1 MFLMPFLVVLSLTFL
16 FLLALMELFYLLFLL
31 PYKLS
36 INVAK
41 QALDFPLL
49 DTMVSSSQC
58 PKILL
63 LFTSFGLKD
72 NGKIKNVLNDRL
84 NYLLSS
90 YFNPMMSAS
99 EFLEKFIAQ
108 YMTYL

>member
-1 MFLMPFLVVLSLTFL
+1 MG
-16 FLLALMELFYLLFLL
+16 LFYLLFLL

-49 DTMVSSSQC
+49 DTIVSSSQC
-58 PKILL
+58 LKIK
-63 LFTSFGLKD
+63 SFGLKD

-90 YFNPMMSAS
+90 CFNPMMSAS

>member
-1 MFLMPFLVVLSLTFL
+1 
-16 FLLALMELFYLLFLL
+16 
-31 PYKLS
+31 
-36 INVAK
+36 
-41 QALDFPLL
+41 
-49 DTMVSSSQC
+49 MVSSSQC

-63 LFTSFGLKD
+63 LFTSFALKD

-99 EFLEKFIAQ
+99 EFLEKVYSTVYDVFIKGFCVLYCKNHKICYTKYRNSEVHYNAQ
-108 YMTYL
+108 NP

>member
-1 MFLMPFLVVLSLTFL
+1 
-16 FLLALMELFYLLFLL
+16 
-31 PYKLS
+31 
-36 INVAK
+36 
-41 QALDFPLL
+41 
-49 DTMVSSSQC
+49 MVSSSHC

-90 YFNPMMSAS
+90 YSNPMMSAS
-99 EFLEKFIAQ
+99 EFKKSL
-108 YMTYL
+108 